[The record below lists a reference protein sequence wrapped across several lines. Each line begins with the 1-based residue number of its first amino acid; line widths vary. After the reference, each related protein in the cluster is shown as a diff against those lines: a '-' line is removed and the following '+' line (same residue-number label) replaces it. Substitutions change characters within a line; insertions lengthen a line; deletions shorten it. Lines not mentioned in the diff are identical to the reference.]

1 MKGLNM
7 SKFYTCLPK
16 DTEMNK
22 SGAQEFLKSAWC
34 GEGYG
39 TKKDANSH
47 KKFFEE
53 KFGVKFIIET
63 EED

>member
-1 MKGLNM
+1 M
-7 SKFYTCLPK
+7 SKFYSCFPE
-16 DTEMNK
+16 DSEMNK
-22 SGAQEFLKSAWC
+22 AGAQEFLNSAWC

-39 TKKDANSH
+39 TKKDANFH

-53 KFGVKFIIET
+53 KFGVKFVIET

>member
-1 MKGLNM
+1 
-7 SKFYTCLPK
+7 
-16 DTEMNK
+16 MNK
-22 SGAQEFLKSAWC
+22 AGAQEFLNSAWC

-39 TKKDANSH
+39 TKKDANFH

-53 KFGVKFIIET
+53 KFGVKFVIET